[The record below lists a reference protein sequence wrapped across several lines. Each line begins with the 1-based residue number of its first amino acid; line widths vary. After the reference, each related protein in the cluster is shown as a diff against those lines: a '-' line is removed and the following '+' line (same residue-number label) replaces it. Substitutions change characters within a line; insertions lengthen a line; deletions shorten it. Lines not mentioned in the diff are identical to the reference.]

1 METSTN
7 SSPFRNHENYRSKP
21 LHSNRDNNSTMIAE
35 HEHDHDNNAEYDDII
50 SDSIERINI
59 SHYDEGERQE
69 DTERKEIRPISIMLR
84 NCFPPSQAI
93 AEANSVIISETTS
106 IQREDTQTKENI
118 TNNNNDDYN
127 IRKEH
132 LDDDMTNEIHSF
144 KQTVLQEGQIRD
156 EEDEDDTTLNNYQIF
171 TKANQ
176 WRDQAKRNIF
186 LPIEMEIVVS
196 YSFLFQLYSYQK
208 DEKVR
213 IRIKDLFGLDSQSNT
228 IFIEQFNEFNAHNF
242 YKKKKYDDRLVVLC
256 SKLQDTRS
264 SHPLW
269 EHVNEKLDDL
279 YDLIPQ
285 GHEDL
290 WNDLYKAMRIQFR
303 AIVPSHTNSDL
314 VMKESNDTIS
324 HSMSKSSNDIRCKQ
338 SKSILLASSPLH
350 PYKLKPITPVV
361 ENSLQNESSSILL
374 GSSTFKQSIP
384 KSLPPNSILIHF
396 SDGTTRVCPE
406 LYSLLLSHGVLNTSK
421 ADRVSDDFDDD
432 KFAKRFDDNVFDV
445 LEDHGYVKAKFKTN
459 NDIESNGF
467 LENSSIHGID
477 KSSQPLISRSSS
489 KGAFADAFE
498 SMANSNDIQNLAE
511 MKKELGSVGVDVD
524 DSSSHHSS
532 INYENN
538 NESDPVFRDSI
549 VSTSN
554 HDYLATDLERTK
566 EEIAV
571 LERQIEG
578 LESKII
584 IEEGLLGNTL
594 EVKALVRLL

>member
-7 SSPFRNHENYRSKP
+7 SSPFRNNENYRSKP
-21 LHSNRDNNSTMIAE
+21 LHSNSDNNSTMIAE
-35 HEHDHDNNAEYDDII
+35 HEHDHENNAEYDDII

-106 IQREDTQTKENI
+106 IQREDTQTKETI
-118 TNNNNDDYN
+118 TTNNNNDDYN

-132 LDDDMTNEIHSF
+132 LNDDMTNEIHSF

-196 YSFLFQLYSYQK
+196 HSFLFQLYSYQK

-213 IRIKDLFGLDSQSNT
+213 TRIKDLFGLDSQSNT

-421 ADRVSDDFDDD
+421 ADRVSDDFDVD

-511 MKKELGSVGVDVD
+511 MKKELGSVDVD
-524 DSSSHHSS
+524 DSSFHHSS

-538 NESDPVFRDSI
+538 NESHPVFRDSI

-571 LERQIEG
+571 LEKQIEG